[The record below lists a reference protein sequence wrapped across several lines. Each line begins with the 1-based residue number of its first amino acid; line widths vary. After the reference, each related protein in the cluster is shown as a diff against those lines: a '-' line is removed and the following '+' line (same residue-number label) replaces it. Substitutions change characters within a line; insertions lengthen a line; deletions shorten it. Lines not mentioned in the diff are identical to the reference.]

1 VPADLVLGLRCRV
14 CGKVYRAGP
23 HYFCDEDFGPLEVAY
38 DYAAV
43 GRTLTRAAVERR
55 GPSLWRYR
63 ELLPL
68 DGEPAVGTAAGWTP
82 LRRADRLAEALGVR
96 RLWLKDDTCSAPTL
110 SYKDRVVAVA
120 LSKAREL
127 GMTVVGCSS
136 TGNLGHALAAAAA
149 ALGLEAYVLV
159 PADVEP
165 AKLAATAV
173 YGPHLVR
180 VRGSYDEVNRL
191 CAEVVFRHGWGFVN
205 VNLRPFY
212 VEGSRT
218 VGFEIAEQLGW
229 RLPRHVVVPLASG
242 ELLCKLRQAFRE
254 LTQLGLVG
262 EGPCALHGAQ
272 PAGCNPI
279 VAAVK
284 DGRDA
289 PRPVRRPATL
299 CRSLAVGDPG
309 DGPFAVADVR
319 GSGGWA
325 EDAAD
330 EEIVAGVTLLA
341 RTEGVFAE
349 PAGGCVVAAA
359 RKLIAAGRIGR
370 DDEVVLCLTGHGIK
384 APDAVVGRPA
394 AEIGPSLEEFAAL
407 A

>member
-1 VPADLVLGLRCRV
+1 
-14 CGKVYRAGP
+14 
-23 HYFCDEDFGPLEVAY
+23 VAY

-68 DGEPAVGTAAGWTP
+68 DGEPAVGAGAGWTP

-96 RLWLKDDTCSAPTL
+96 RLWLKDETCSAPTL
-110 SYKDRVVAVA
+110 SFKDRVVAVA
-120 LSKAREL
+120 LGKAREF
-127 GMTVVGCSS
+127 GMTAVGCAT
-136 TGNLGHALAAAAA
+136 TGNLGHSVAAHAAAA
-149 ALGLEAYVLV
+149 GLVAYVVV

-173 YGPHLVR
+173 YGPKLVR
-180 VRGSYDEVNRL
+180 VRGTYDEVNRL
-191 CAEVVFRHGWGFVN
+191 CSEVVFRHGWGFVN

-242 ELLCKLRQAFRE
+242 ELLCKIRQAFRE
-254 LTQLGLVG
+254 LTQLGLVD
-262 EGPCALHGAQ
+262 ENPCSLHGAQ

-284 DGRDA
+284 EGREA

-309 DGPFAVADVR
+309 DGVFAVADVR

-359 RKLIAAGRIGR
+359 RKLVAAGRIGR
-370 DDEVVLCLTGHGIK
+370 DDEVVLCLTGHGLK
-384 APDAVVGRPA
+384 APDAVAPVPA
-394 AEIGPSLEEFAAL
+394 AEIGPSLAEFAAL